1 MKWALRLMA
10 VMFAVGVADIV
21 VVMVAPHP
29 LPWAAI
35 IPGFVP
41 VLTAVFV
48 IIPMMRAE
56 KL

>member
-1 MKWALRLMA
+1 MA
-10 VMFAVGVADIV
+10 VIFAVGVVDIV
-21 VVMVAPHP
+21 VVTFSPRP

-35 IPGFVP
+35 IPGLVP

-56 KL
+56 KR

>member
-10 VMFAVGVADIV
+10 VIFAVGVVDIV
-21 VVMVAPHP
+21 VVTFSPRP

-35 IPGFVP
+35 IPGLVP

-56 KL
+56 KR

>member
-10 VMFAVGVADIV
+10 VMFAVGAADIV